1 MHHGHPRS
9 TNHVKSD
16 LLRWIL
22 ISVGWISIAGGVI
35 GIFLP
40 LVPTVPFLLL
50 GAVCFSRSS
59 EKFHGWLV
67 DHKQLGPLLRDF
79 LSGGGIPLRAKIMTI
94 GMVWMSISATTFL
107 VVRVFWVRGLLLA
120 IGTGITLY
128 LLSLPTASPI
138 NGAKETAAKQ

>member
-1 MHHGHPRS
+1 MQHGHPRP

-22 ISVGWISIAGGVI
+22 ICIGWISIAGGVI

-50 GAVCFSRSS
+50 AVVCFSRSS
-59 EKFHGWLV
+59 EKFHDWLV

-79 LSGGGIPLRAKIMTI
+79 LTDCGIPLRAKIVAI
-94 GMVWMSISATTFL
+94 GMVWISVPATAFL
-107 VVRVFWVRGLLLA
+107 LVHILWVRMLLLA
-120 IGTGITLY
+120 IATGITLY
-128 LLSLPTASPI
+128 LLSLPTASPVA
-138 NGAKETAAKQ
+138 GVKDTDAKQ